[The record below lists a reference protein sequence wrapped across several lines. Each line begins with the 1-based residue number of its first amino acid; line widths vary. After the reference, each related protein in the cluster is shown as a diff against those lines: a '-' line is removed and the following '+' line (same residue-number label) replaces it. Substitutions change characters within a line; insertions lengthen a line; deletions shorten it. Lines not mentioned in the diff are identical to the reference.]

1 MLAHGPSDSWVVAL
15 CIVQID
21 DMFDRLKQ
29 FFIYSSKTEGTPPLG
44 INTVEGPT
52 QRKSGCVM
60 SREVL
65 SSDRSRQ
72 NRCKCSIWIKGKMV
86 RFLSCGSRLVREVRT
101 GTYCTF
107 LWPRVI
113 LRERVVFHIWKKIR
127 YDAMETAAKA
137 QTILHNKRYVPLFV
151 IELGNE
157 IRQRRRHSKIKPLS
171 GSLPKSFVGDSRPLA
186 MNIKEAKG
194 LSQTGS

>member
-15 CIVQID
+15 CIVQTD
-21 DMFDRLKQ
+21 DMLDLLKQ
-29 FFIYSSKTEGTPPLG
+29 FFIYSSKTVGTPPLG

-65 SSDRSRQ
+65 SSDRRRQ

-101 GTYCTF
+101 FCKF
-107 LWPRVI
+107 LWPRVT
-113 LRERVVFHIWKKIR
+113 LRERVVFHIWKRIR
-127 YDAMETAAKA
+127 SDAMETAAKA
-137 QTILHNKRYVPLFV
+137 QTILHNKRYVPLF
-151 IELGNE
+151 IIKLGNE
-157 IRQRRRHSKIKPLS
+157 IRQRRHSKMKPLS

-186 MNIKEAKG
+186 MNIKEKKG